1 MRSPLA
7 LWRTFKAKFFTDRAD
22 SILVP
27 ALILAPVMALAV
39 GLAVEV
45 TKNNYVR
52 NDRINSIQDAAVSAA
67 STANSR
73 GSLSWEVLDSVVNEY
88 EHQRFGQKVFSGADN
103 GDLTYDGGKGQETL
117 TDMFGGR
124 ESACLVNEDDGTKYP
139 YYTVTLKEGR
149 AEDAKTSSSRTIS
162 FSRTQPTVANANL
175 KSQLDPSKIY
185 RSVEVKIVDSTPNI
199 IMGMMGASCQNF
211 SLSASSVTFAVNSD
225 L

>member
-1 MRSPLA
+1 MKSPLA
-7 LWRTFKAKFFTDRAD
+7 LWRAFKAKFFTDRAD

-27 ALILAPVMALAV
+27 ALILAPVMVIAV

-52 NDRINSIQDAAVSAA
+52 NDRINAIQDAAVSAA

-88 EHQRFGQKVFSGADN
+88 EHQRFGQRVFSAVNN
-103 GDLTYDGGKGQETL
+103 GDLTYDEGEGQETL

-124 ESACLVNEDDGTKYP
+124 ESACMVNEEDGMQYP

-149 AEDAKTSSSRTIS
+149 ADDATTSSSRTIS
-162 FSRTQPTVANANL
+162 FSRTQPTVASANM
-175 KSQLDPSKIY
+175 KAQLDPSKIY
-185 RSVEVKIVDSTPNI
+185 RSVEVKVIDSTPNI
-199 IMGMMGASCQNF
+199 IMGMMGAPCQNLT
-211 SLSASSVTFAVNSD
+211 LSASSVTFAVNSD